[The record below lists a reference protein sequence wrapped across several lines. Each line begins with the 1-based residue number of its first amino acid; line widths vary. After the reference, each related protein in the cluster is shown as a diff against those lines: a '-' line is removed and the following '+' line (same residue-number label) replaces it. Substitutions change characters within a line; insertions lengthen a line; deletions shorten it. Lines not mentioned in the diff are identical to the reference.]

1 MSLPEYETIELRR
14 EDRVTWL
21 VLNRPES
28 LNAMNAT
35 MMRELGAALAWLGD
49 DDGTH
54 VIAIRG
60 AGRAFSAGY
69 DIKPAPGSSIEHDT
83 RRDSTDSQAHLA
95 ANIDRF
101 MQIWDLPKPVVAAVH
116 GYCLAGATQLCC
128 FCDLTIV
135 ADDAHI
141 GLPSLPVGGGY
152 ISPIWTPFVGPKRA
166 KQLSFVAGSH
176 ISGAV
181 AAQWG
186 WANYAVPAAAL
197 WDDVSQQCRE
207 IAKMPARVLRLKK
220 LAINRAFEIDT
231 SFRTVVGLGAD
242 VDALLQHGEDVQAYR
257 AAIREHGLQEAIR
270 RYREDDGT

>member
-1 MSLPEYETIELRR
+1 MPLPEYETIELRR
-14 EDRVTWL
+14 DERVTWL

-28 LNAMNAT
+28 LNAINAT
-35 MMRELGAALAWLGD
+35 MMRELGAALAWLTD
-49 DDGTH
+49 DDETR

-69 DIKPAPGSSIEHDT
+69 DIKPAPGSAIERDT
-83 RRDSTDSQAHLA
+83 ERDSTETQAHLA
-95 ANIDRF
+95 GNLDRF

-116 GYCLAGATQLCC
+116 GYCLAGASQLCC

-152 ISPIWTPFVGPKRA
+152 ITPIWTPFVGPKRA

-176 ISGAV
+176 ITGTV

-186 WANYAVPAAAL
+186 WANYAVPPEQL
-197 WDDVSQQCRE
+197 WDDVTHQCHE
-207 IAKMPARVLRLKK
+207 IARMPARVLRMKK
-220 LAINRAFEIDT
+220 LAINRAFELDT

-270 RYREDDGT
+270 RYREETGP